1 MRVLAAITSPDVA
14 RQILECLGM
23 STAAPRTARA
33 RDPTWDASVPDAG
46 PLGE

>member
-23 STAAPRTARA
+23 PTVAPRTARA
-33 RDPTWDASVPDAG
+33 RDPTWDETSQ
-46 PLGE
+46 PLAPTGE